1 MSPSRSFLAL
11 ICFAALGAAPNIA
24 HAMIPPGGAAAGAAN
39 PGHGWIPGHHI
50 NPMLE
55 SGHASIMA
63 KNFGAPYWRA
73 LRMRLIMALTAAG
86 PGLWDIMV
94 NVGAAA
100 NPPVTVSVIDGRTVS
115 AKSTHFLPSALRP
128 SSPGH
133 RTAPPA

>member
-24 HAMIPPGGAAAGAAN
+24 HAMVPPAGAAAGAAN

-73 LRMRLIMALTAAG
+73 LRMRLIMARPLPRRHPRPCPHLLPPRPAHTTAAHTRR
-86 PGLWDIMV
+86 PHRRRL
-94 NVGAAA
+94 
-100 NPPVTVSVIDGRTVS
+100 RT
-115 AKSTHFLPSALRP
+115 
-128 SSPGH
+128 
-133 RTAPPA
+133 

>member
-11 ICFAALGAAPNIA
+11 ICFAALGAAPNVA
-24 HAMIPPGGAAAGAAN
+24 HAMVPPDGAAAGAAN

-73 LRMRLIMALTAAG
+73 LRMRLIMALTAASRRR
-86 PGLWDIMV
+86 V
-94 NVGAAA
+94 ASEAAPSFPSR
-100 NPPVTVSVIDGRTVS
+100 PPKLFLSLLRS
-115 AKSTHFLPSALRP
+115 CST
-128 SSPGH
+128 
-133 RTAPPA
+133 

>member
-1 MSPSRSFLAL
+1 
-11 ICFAALGAAPNIA
+11 
-24 HAMIPPGGAAAGAAN
+24 
-39 PGHGWIPGHHI
+39 
-50 NPMLE
+50 MLE

-100 NPPVTVSVIDGRTVS
+100 NPPAQKLHV
-115 AKSTHFLPSALRP
+115 AALR
-128 SSPGH
+128 
-133 RTAPPA
+133 APPRPAARL